1 MGFNEIMQKI
11 ANDNNTNPEQV
22 FKDMQ
27 DAIEAAKDNPN
38 FKAAFGDRTP
48 SVEEFISFAVTIL
61 ANEGRLD
68 TNTD

>member
-1 MGFNEIMQKI
+1 MGINKIMQKI
-11 ANDNNTNPEQV
+11 ANDNNTTPEEV

-27 DAIEAAKDNPN
+27 DAIATAKDNPN